1 MKKFLIGIFIGMML
15 GTIIGGGVIAYSSDI
30 GIEKLW
36 NQVFDST
43 NNVIR
48 VEGV

>member
-1 MKKFLIGIFIGMML
+1 MRKFLIGIFIGM
-15 GTIIGGGVIAYSSDI
+15 IIGAIVSGGFIAYSSDI
-30 GIEKLW
+30 SIEKLW

-43 NNVIR
+43 NNYIR